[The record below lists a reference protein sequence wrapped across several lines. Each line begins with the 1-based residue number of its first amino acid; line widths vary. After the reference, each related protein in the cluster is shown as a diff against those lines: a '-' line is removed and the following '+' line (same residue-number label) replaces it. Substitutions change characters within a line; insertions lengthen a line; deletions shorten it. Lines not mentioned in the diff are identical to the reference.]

1 MRFIPHD
8 YQKRAIDMIMKN
20 PACGLFLEMGL
31 GKTVISLTAAERL
44 IYHEFEVSRVLV
56 IAPLKVAED
65 TWSRE
70 SEKWDHLQD
79 LKIVKILGNLD
90 KRLAAAKDDADIY
103 VVNRENV
110 VWLAEMYPG
119 KYWKW
124 DMVIIDELSSFKS
137 SSTMRFKAMRS
148 VRPYI
153 DRIVGLTGTPN
164 PNGYMDLWAQI
175 FLLDQGKRLERTI
188 GGYRQKYFRPG
199 RGNGHITYEWLL
211 LPGADKA
218 IQEKIS
224 DIAVS
229 MKAEDYLKLP
239 DRIENEILVTLPPDT
254 LKRYRELEKEHL
266 LELQDPDAT
275 ITAANAA
282 AVMNKLLQLTGG
294 AVYDDEGGFKVF
306 HDEKI
311 KALKDIID
319 TAGGPVLVFYGYRHE
334 RDRLQKDLT
343 KLKPRELQKEKDID
357 DWNAGKVKV
366 LIAHPASVGY
376 GLNLQAGGHVIVW
389 YSIPWSLELYQ
400 QANARLHRQGQ
411 TETVVINHLVAV
423 GTVDKQ
429 VMAALKKKDMSQ
441 SALMTAL
448 KERINENW

>member
-1 MRFIPHD
+1 
-8 YQKRAIDMIMKN
+8 
-20 PACGLFLEMGL
+20 
-31 GKTVISLTAAERL
+31 
-44 IYHEFEVSRVLV
+44 
-56 IAPLKVAED
+56 
-65 TWSRE
+65 
-70 SEKWDHLQD
+70 
-79 LKIVKILGNLD
+79 
-90 KRLAAAKDDADIY
+90 
-103 VVNRENV
+103 
-110 VWLAEMYPG
+110 
-119 KYWKW
+119 
-124 DMVIIDELSSFKS
+124 
-137 SSTMRFKAMRS
+137 
-148 VRPYI
+148 
-153 DRIVGLTGTPN
+153 
-164 PNGYMDLWAQI
+164 
-175 FLLDQGKRLERTI
+175 
-188 GGYRQKYFRPG
+188 
-199 RGNGHITYEWLL
+199 
-211 LPGADKA
+211 
-218 IQEKIS
+218 
-224 DIAVS
+224 
-229 MKAEDYLKLP
+229 LKLP

>member
-1 MRFIPHD
+1 
-8 YQKRAIDMIMKN
+8 
-20 PACGLFLEMGL
+20 MGL

-254 LKRYRELEKEHL
+254 LKKYRELEKEHL

>member
-1 MRFIPHD
+1 
-8 YQKRAIDMIMKN
+8 MIMKN

-254 LKRYRELEKEHL
+254 LKKYRELEKEHL